1 MSSEEERMNNLV
13 AEIRVLEGTFNDLS
27 ARQNLL
33 ERILI
38 ETRTSLETLAGLGST
53 KTEEVLVPVGG
64 GILLRSSPPL
74 TDTVLLNVGA
84 NVVLEKT
91 REFATKFLE
100 TRATE
105 VEESVVAL
113 ANQRNQI
120 AQRLDSDRRALQEI
134 LNRAGQG
141 Q

>member
-38 ETRTSLETLAGLGST
+38 ETRTSLDTLAGLGST
-53 KTEEVLVPVGG
+53 KTDEVLVPVGG
-64 GILLRSSPPL
+64 GILLRSTPPA
-74 TDTVLLNVGA
+74 TDKVLLNVGA

-91 REFATKFLE
+91 RDFATKFME
-100 TRATE
+100 ARAAE
-105 VEESVVAL
+105 VEESVVAV
-113 ANQRNQI
+113 ATQRNQI
-120 AQRLDSDRRALQEI
+120 AQRLDADRRALQDI